1 MQAKLGTTDRRHT
14 ILIIGISR
22 GIGRGLAAEYLRR
35 GWFVIGTVRSS
46 AVAQELEVM
55 AAGMAG
61 RLRVE
66 RLDMTR
72 PSEIGTLRE
81 RLPDDR
87 LDVLIVNAGISD
99 HNVPVAEI
107 DEATFNKVMSTNAL
121 APLKVIES
129 LQDLVVE
136 RGTIAVMSSRQG
148 SISLNDRGT
157 YDVYRASKAA
167 LNHLV
172 RSYAARHSGGARTLL
187 LIAPGRVQTDLGGSD
202 APVTVEQVVPRVIDT
217 IDSAPIRRRPAL
229 SQRRTRS
236 SPGSAPVW
244 MPIITTTCQRGP
256 LATVRGL
263 GGKGDHDA
271 HARRRRTGDH
281 APARTLG
288 TGGGRSRR

>member
-1 MQAKLGTTDRRHT
+1 MNERNDMQAKLGTTDRYHT
-14 ILIIGISR
+14 ILMIGISC

-46 AVAQELEVM
+46 TVAPELEAM

-81 RLPDDR
+81 RLADDR
-87 LDVLIVNAGISD
+87 LDILIVNAGISD

-107 DEATFNKVMSTNAL
+107 DEAAFNEVMSTNAL

-136 RGTIAVMSSRQG
+136 RGTIAVMSSSRQG

-157 YDVYRASKAA
+157 YDVYRASRAA

-172 RSYAARHSGGARTLL
+172 RSYATRHSSEARTLL
-187 LIAPGRVQTDLGGSD
+187 LIAPGRVRTDLGGSD
-202 APVTVEQVVPRVIDT
+202 ASVTVEQVVPRIIDT
-217 IDSAPIRRRPAL
+217 IDSH
-229 SQRRTRS
+229 RS
-236 SPGSAPVW
+236 AG
-244 MPIITTTCQRGP
+244 
-256 LATVRGL
+256 GL
-263 GGKGDHDA
+263 HFVNA
-271 HARRRRTGDH
+271 ENEVV
-281 APARTLG
+281 PW
-288 TGGGRSRR
+288 

>member
-1 MQAKLGTTDRRHT
+1 
-14 ILIIGISR
+14 
-22 GIGRGLAAEYLRR
+22 
-35 GWFVIGTVRSS
+35 
-46 AVAQELEVM
+46 M

-81 RLPDDR
+81 RLADDR

-107 DEATFNKVMSTNAL
+107 DEATFNEVMSTNAL

-148 SISLNDRGT
+148 SISLNDRGS

-187 LIAPGRVQTDLGGSD
+187 LIAPGWVQTDLGGSG
-202 APVTVEQVVPRVIDT
+202 APVTVEQVAPGIIDT
-217 IDSAPIRRRPAL
+217 IDSH
-229 SQRRTRS
+229 RS
-236 SPGSAPVW
+236 AG
-244 MPIITTTCQRGP
+244 
-256 LATVRGL
+256 GL
-263 GGKGDHDA
+263 RFVNAQNEDV
-271 HARRRRTGDH
+271 
-281 APARTLG
+281 PW
-288 TGGGRSRR
+288 

>member
-1 MQAKLGTTDRRHT
+1 MRIVCSARSWTSCVQSTTRAARWLFAPTTLEARQRFSERNDMQSKLGTTDRRYT

-46 AVAQELEVM
+46 TFAPELEAM

-81 RLPDDR
+81 RLADDR

-107 DEATFNKVMSTNAL
+107 DEATFNEVMSTNAL

-136 RGTIAVMSSRQG
+136 RGTIAVMSSKQG

-157 YDVYRASKAA
+157 YDVYRF
-167 LNHLV
+167 
-172 RSYAARHSGGARTLL
+172 GC
-187 LIAPGRVQTDLGGSD
+187 
-202 APVTVEQVVPRVIDT
+202 
-217 IDSAPIRRRPAL
+217 
-229 SQRRTRS
+229 RS
-236 SPGSAPVW
+236 SRPPVNAAPSRQSAV
-244 MPIITTTCQRGP
+244 
-256 LATVRGL
+256 
-263 GGKGDHDA
+263 GKE
-271 HARRRRTGDH
+271 R
-281 APARTLG
+281 
-288 TGGGRSRR
+288 RSRCPRAPTT

>member
-1 MQAKLGTTDRRHT
+1 MNERNDMQAKLGTTDRRHT

-46 AVAQELEVM
+46 TVAPELEAM

-81 RLPDDR
+81 RLADVRERLADDR
-87 LDVLIVNAGISD
+87 LDILIVNAGISD

-107 DEATFNKVMSTNAL
+107 DEAAFNEVMSTNAL

-202 APVTVEQVVPRVIDT
+202 APVTVEQVVPRIIDT
-217 IDSAPIRRRPAL
+217 IDSH
-229 SQRRTRS
+229 RS
-236 SPGSAPVW
+236 AG
-244 MPIITTTCQRGP
+244 
-256 LATVRGL
+256 GL
-263 GGKGDHDA
+263 HFVNA
-271 HARRRRTGDH
+271 ENEVV
-281 APARTLG
+281 PW
-288 TGGGRSRR
+288 